1 MCNGFTNFF
10 PTFPVLSI
18 VSNACNEDYL
28 AVTGLKDCHV
38 LTLTSTGSVSDHLV
52 LHPQLDANNFII
64 KAVWMPGSQTEL
76 ALITADFVKVYDLG
90 KDVLSPQYYFLV
102 PSGKISDCTLAFM
115 ADGIRYVLIMS
126 AAGHIHFQALSP
138 EASAVNGPFYVTNTL
153 DLNHV
158 ALLDNTDPDPAE
170 GFGVSIYYSQVLQV
184 LFFSYSNGM
193 RYVCIRN
200 FP

>member
-1 MCNGFTNFF
+1 M
-10 PTFPVLSI
+10 FPVLSI

-64 KAVWMPGSQTEL
+64 KAIWMPGSQTEL

-115 ADGIRYVLIMS
+115 ADGLRYVLIMS

-138 EASAVNGPFYVTNTL
+138 EASGIDFTSFLFHFHHRNIPSLISRVFLSCQRTFLCHQY
-153 DLNHV
+153 
-158 ALLDNTDPDPAE
+158 
-170 GFGVSIYYSQVLQV
+170 FGLESRGL
-184 LFFSYSNGM
+184 
-193 RYVCIRN
+193 IR
-200 FP
+200 